1 MCRASISRNCVQS
14 HLICNG
20 HLTLLII
27 TYHPWLPLLH
37 KRTLVSPFRR
47 WICKDTLIR
56 VRCKCK
62 RDICQGGVVGYPRGL
77 WILRPGFESRPWP
90 FLFSVFFSHF
100 HPAHPLCFSL
110 HISSFELENYH
121 GQYYTHSRSE
131 NEYTIHEP
139 YPD

>member
-1 MCRASISRNCVQS
+1 MCHASISRNCVQS

-27 TYHPWLPLLH
+27 TYLS
-37 KRTLVSPFRR
+37 LVAVPAPTNPGIPFRR

-77 WILRPGFESRPWP
+77 WILRPGSNLGPGLF
-90 FLFSVFFSHF
+90 FSVIFLITFTLLTRSAF
-100 HPAHPLCFSL
+100 PF
-110 HISSFELENYH
+110 ISPRLNWRITMDNTARIHEVKTNI
-121 GQYYTHSRSE
+121 R
-131 NEYTIHEP
+131 IHEP